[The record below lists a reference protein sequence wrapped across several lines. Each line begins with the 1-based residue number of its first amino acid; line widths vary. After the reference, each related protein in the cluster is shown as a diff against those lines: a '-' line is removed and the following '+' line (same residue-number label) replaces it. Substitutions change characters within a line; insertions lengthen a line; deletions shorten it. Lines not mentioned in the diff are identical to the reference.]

1 MTRGGQRTLL
11 GAALKQLQVP
21 GDMYFPWIPTM
32 SSGHDVSEYQL
43 DSYQF
48 EQKSKNKSKKIIFLI
63 PQKNKKLLR
72 EVRLPTPEYQAICL
86 FAGLLDN
93 QDRADECSATSTA
106 QLLIK
111 RPR

>member
-21 GDMYFPWIPTM
+21 GDMYFPLIPTM

-63 PQKNKKLLR
+63 PQKKKLLR
-72 EVRLPTPEYQAICL
+72 EVRLPTPEDQAICL

-106 QLLIK
+106 QLLTK